1 MGPRPRSDGGKM
13 NTPYGLEIIE
23 DCQACR
29 LQKNTFFCHLP
40 AATTR
45 AIDEAKYTNA
55 YPSGALLFV
64 EGQLARGIWILCK
77 GQVKLTTT
85 SPEGKT
91 VIVRIAEAGELLG
104 LQGVLS
110 GEPYELSAQ
119 TLEPCQVAFL
129 RKDDF
134 LKLIREHPEACEKAL
149 RELSHY
155 YKEAFHQIRFLGLS
169 RSATEKLARFL
180 VEYSSRGHQ
189 TDQGIRFSLGLTHEE
204 IAQIV
209 GVSRETVT
217 RSLTELKEKTII
229 SVHGSSVLICDK
241 AGLLELAAA

>member
-1 MGPRPRSDGGKM
+1 M

-91 VIVRIAEAGELLG
+91 IIVRIAEAGELLG

>member
-1 MGPRPRSDGGKM
+1 MH
-13 NTPYGLEIIE
+13 TPYGLEIIE
-23 DCQACR
+23 DCQTCR
-29 LQKNTFFCHLP
+29 FQKNSFFCHLP
-40 AATTR
+40 APTTK

-64 EGQLARGIWILCK
+64 EGQVARGIWILCK
-77 GQVKLTTT
+77 GQAKLTTT

-91 VIVRIAEAGELLG
+91 VIARIAHPGELLG
-104 LQGVLS
+104 LQATLS
-110 GEPYELSAQ
+110 GEPYELTAQ

-134 LKLIREHPEACEKAL
+134 LKLIREHPEACERAL

-169 RSATEKLARFL
+169 KSATEKLARFL
-180 VEYSSRGHQ
+180 VQYSAHGHQ
-189 TDQGIRFSLGLTHEE
+189 TDHGVRFTLGLTHEE

-229 SVHGSSVLICDK
+229 AVHGSSITIRDK
-241 AGLLELAAA
+241 TGLLHLAAAA

>member
-1 MGPRPRSDGGKM
+1 M

-29 LQKNTFFCHLP
+29 LQKSTFFCHLP
-40 AATTR
+40 LATAK

-64 EGQLARGIWILCK
+64 EGQVARGIWILCK
-77 GQVKLTTT
+77 GQIKLTTT

-91 VIVRIAEAGELLG
+91 VIVRIAEAGEFLG

-119 TLEPCQVAFL
+119 TLEPCQVAFV

-155 YKEAFHQIRFLGLS
+155 YKEAFRQIRYLGLAK
-169 RSATEKLARFL
+169 SATERLARFL
-180 VEYSSRGHQ
+180 VQYSARGHE
-189 TDQGIRFSLGLTHEE
+189 TDQGVRFSLGLTHEE

-217 RSLTELKEKTII
+217 RSLTELREKTII
-229 SVHGSSVLICDK
+229 TVHGSSVLIRDK